1 MLTGLEEG
9 QVQLLTREIGDVK
22 VTRNRMPIFG
32 WSADEILMSLLDVR
46 EPTDLTTVVDVQR
59 LGELSIKEA
68 LTDDEQAELVRLREE
83 VSRRLSYGPT
93 DSQVEFLVKYLGA
106 YLRNA
111 GGRLGV
117 ARKNPAQGETKER
130 RGFLKAMH
138 WVDRGP
144 EPNGLAAIRIARTG
158 AWVAHYRN
166 RVGNRPSDSEW
177 RRFYSDLS
185 APFHGLCAYC
195 EEITRGEVDHFRP
208 VSRFPHRVYQWSNW
222 VFACH
227 YCNWSKSNRWPP
239 DGYVDPCA
247 EYPEERPDHLLHF

>member
-1 MLTGLEEG
+1 
-9 QVQLLTREIGDVK
+9 
-22 VTRNRMPIFG
+22 
-32 WSADEILMSLLDVR
+32 
-46 EPTDLTTVVDVQR
+46 
-59 LGELSIKEA
+59 
-68 LTDDEQAELVRLREE
+68 
-83 VSRRLSYGPT
+83 
-93 DSQVEFLVKYLGA
+93 
-106 YLRNA
+106 
-111 GGRLGV
+111 
-117 ARKNPAQGETKER
+117 
-130 RGFLKAMH
+130 MH

-247 EYPEERPDHLLHF
+247 EYPEERPDHYFTFDTETGALTPKAELPASRRSRAAQMIGDLNLNAFEHLKMRSWTLNVIDFALSRLDEDSEEDWGFLESIVDRAHPLSSLARAVLERRGFEVDN